1 MDPLRQCLRVFD
13 YDDDLSETGAGPSEK
28 ASKGILI
35 FFHGSPCEGICV
47 SLSAYKVNCYCLYD

>member
-1 MDPLRQCLRVFD
+1 MKDKHVDPLRQCLRVFD

-35 FFHGSPCEGICV
+35 FFHGSPCEGV
-47 SLSAYKVNCYCLYD
+47 YP